1 MSKKPQPVRQQAR
14 LDLTTMNCKSFRIIF
29 PNLSIGIRVH
39 GIQYTAEATFT
50 LSRVMQSQL

>member
-1 MSKKPQPVRQQAR
+1 MAKKPQPVREQAR
-14 LDLTTMNCKSFRIIF
+14 LDLTTTNCKSFRIIF

-39 GIQYTAEATFT
+39 GMEYTAEATFT

>member
-39 GIQYTAEATFT
+39 SMQYTAEATFT